1 VQEEFKTQ
9 TSVDFN
15 GTLKIDSEVK
25 VKMDFPFDLNNLF
38 NMSYSFDI
46 LKQAIEFM
54 AKQQVEMKRDLESM
68 K

>member
-1 VQEEFKTQ
+1 MSGTQHKIQEEFKTQ
-9 TSVDFN
+9 SSVDFN

-54 AKQQVEMKRDLESM
+54 AK
-68 K
+68 